1 MLFFAALIIQT
12 IESTK
17 FSKWY
22 SKQAAAKKKKKKKKR
37 KSWNSHGGSL
47 NERKEVDWLYV
58 NDYLYNVRRV
68 AFGGGLLSSKHF
80 AKDRLLEDKLKV
92 VDF

>member
-22 SKQAAAKKKKKKKKR
+22 SKQAEAKKKKKKKR

>member
-1 MLFFAALIIQT
+1 MVQQT
-12 IESTK
+12 GSG
-17 FSKWY
+17 
-22 SKQAAAKKKKKKKKR
+22 QKKKKKKKR

>member
-22 SKQAAAKKKKKKKKR
+22 SKQAAAKKKKKKKR

-80 AKDRLLEDKLKV
+80 AKDRLLEDKLRV

>member
-1 MLFFAALIIQT
+1 MVQQT
-12 IESTK
+12 GSGQK
-17 FSKWY
+17 K
-22 SKQAAAKKKKKKKKR
+22 KKKKKKKKKR

-80 AKDRLLEDKLKV
+80 AKDRLLEDKLRV

>member
-22 SKQAAAKKKKKKKKR
+22 SKQAAAKKKKKR

-80 AKDRLLEDKLKV
+80 AKDRLLEDKLRV

>member
-1 MLFFAALIIQT
+1 MLFFAASIIQT

-22 SKQAAAKKKKKKKKR
+22 SKQAAAKKKKKKR

>member
-22 SKQAAAKKKKKKKKR
+22 SKQAAAKKKKKKR
-37 KSWNSHGGSL
+37 NSWNSHGGSL

>member
-12 IESTK
+12 IDQPNFQNGTANR
-17 FSKWY
+17 
-22 SKQAAAKKKKKKKKR
+22 QRQKKKKKKKKR

-68 AFGGGLLSSKHF
+68 AFRGGLLSSKHF

>member
-22 SKQAAAKKKKKKKKR
+22 SKQAAAKKKKKKR